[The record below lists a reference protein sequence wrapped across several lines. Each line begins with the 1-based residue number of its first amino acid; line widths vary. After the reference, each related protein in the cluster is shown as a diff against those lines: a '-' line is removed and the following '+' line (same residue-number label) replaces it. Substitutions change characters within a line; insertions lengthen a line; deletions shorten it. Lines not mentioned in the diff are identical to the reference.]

1 MDDYVEDYKYNN
13 CFWMKSGLLY
23 SHAED
28 KFKEFYS
35 TGTMLNQ
42 FSILCKNFYE
52 GLNKI
57 PNLYKPVEK
66 DENSTRYAGIQAI
79 IRYINQIA
87 QNIKTLYSDIEK
99 ISNTIFERQYAYE
112 SKKNYIDLC
121 EKDHKK
127 YQDEL
132 TKLKLKKETYFDAIN
147 KAIETHLT
155 NKFKGKQK
163 KINQKIVT
171 DVNKKKIEYKEQ
183 ISSVDKFR
191 VEYMNVQGNIFAYE
205 EEFEK
210 ECTNDIKLYLLSF
223 LKSIDSFKNSI
234 NMSDSDLEIINEING
249 EKDNNI
255 FAENN
260 KSLMTGPKRNLYKEY
275 SQDLNYYIEHFD
287 CIKKE
292 MKNKSANEIR
302 EIQKTILQEVA
313 QFLNEIIKE
322 EPNEIHNKIL
332 EIAKK
337 LKENK
342 CTEGDYQYLENKF
355 QERFNQ
361 FLKWK
366 KDEVKGQD
374 YKKVGPE
381 WDERFCYM
389 HTFLGYINKTRVG
402 NKELDELNFNFL
414 CSAMKKILEL
424 NENED
429 IDYSLCDLIVI
440 LSSTFY
446 MTSPKNKNGKKFVNE
461 VIKNTSIMQK
471 QGFWVGLTKFELNE
485 EIQHQK
491 KEEETLK
498 EDTISEEKISNSIIA
513 KLMSVCFNILQFVT
527 DSNTFNRIIF
537 DIFKYCKINE
547 KSRESV
553 VEMIQAQIEAENLA
567 YIQLDKKIIFGKD
580 K

>member
-87 QNIKTLYSDIEK
+87 QNIKSLYSDIEK
-99 ISNTIFERQYAYE
+99 IASTIFERQYAYE

-121 EKDHKK
+121 EKDHKQ

-132 TKLKLKKETYFDAIN
+132 TKLKLKKESYFDAIN

-163 KINQKIVT
+163 KINPKIVA
-171 DVNKKKIEYKEQ
+171 DVNKKKTEYKEQ

-210 ECTNDIKLYLLSF
+210 ECTNDIKQYFLSF
-223 LKSIDSFKNSI
+223 LKSFDTFKNSI
-234 NMSDSDLEIINEING
+234 NISDSDLEIINEING

-255 FAENN
+255 FAEKN

-287 CIKKE
+287 CVKKE
-292 MKNKSANEIR
+292 MKNKSPNEIR
-302 EIQKTILQEVA
+302 EIRKTILQEVA

-389 HTFLGYINKTRVG
+389 HTFLGYINKTRVE

-414 CSAMKKILEL
+414 CNAMKKILEL

-446 MTSPKNKNGKKFVNE
+446 MIAPNNKNGKKFVNE

-498 EDTISEEKISNSIIA
+498 EDTISEEKITNSIIA

-553 VEMIQAQIEAENLA
+553 VEMIQAQIEVENLT

>member
-498 EDTISEEKISNSIIA
+498 EDTISEEKITNSIIA
-513 KLMSVCFNILQFVT
+513 KLMSVCF
-527 DSNTFNRIIF
+527 IF
-537 DIFKYCKINE
+537 IN
-547 KSRESV
+547 
-553 VEMIQAQIEAENLA
+553 L
-567 YIQLDKKIIFGKD
+567 
-580 K
+580 